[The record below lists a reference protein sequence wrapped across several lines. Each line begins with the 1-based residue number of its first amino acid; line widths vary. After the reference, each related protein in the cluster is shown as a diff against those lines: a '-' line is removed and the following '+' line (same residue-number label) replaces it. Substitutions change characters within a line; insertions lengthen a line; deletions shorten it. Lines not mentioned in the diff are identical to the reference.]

1 MKSNV
6 TLFFS
11 SFFQSSF
18 PDGKLTPS
26 HLYLFIKD
34 LIVVIFPGFFL
45 HELTESNRLLK
56 AFIMLFILLWNLLL
70 LFGFLSNQENLYM
83 IPHDSD
89 LFYGIYST
97 LNEHNSLTTIQ

>member
-45 HELTESNRLLK
+45 HEFTESNRLLK
-56 AFIMLFILLWNLLL
+56 AFIMHFI
-70 LFGFLSNQENLYM
+70 
-83 IPHDSD
+83 D
-89 LFYGIYST
+89 GIYCCFLVFYPIRRT
-97 LNEHNSLTTIQ
+97 YI

>member
-34 LIVVIFPGFFL
+34 LTVVIFPGFFL
-45 HELTESNRLLK
+45 HELTENNRLLK
-56 AFIMLFILLWNLLL
+56 AFIMLFI
-70 LFGFLSNQENLYM
+70 
-83 IPHDSD
+83 D
-89 LFYGIYST
+89 GIYRCFLVFYPIRRT
-97 LNEHNSLTTIQ
+97 YI